1 MSIYDEVIHRV
12 NEKRLFR
19 LLPALPRIGHV
30 RQMFISDEI
39 RGLFDG
45 PWHIP
50 EWEARCGS
58 LRADLDR
65 FIEGAVI
72 PVAEKPFK
80 GKTSYLKRLVPD
92 SDEVWEI
99 RSRDPKPG
107 IRVFGR
113 FARKDVFVAL
123 TWAEREPLLGPSSR
137 EWRIARV
144 ACKTEWRKLFPA
156 YEPISSGANFHD
168 YLSNFFLV

>member
-1 MSIYDEVIHRV
+1 MSIYDELIYRV
-12 NEKRLFR
+12 NEGRLFR
-19 LLPALPRIGHV
+19 LLPELPRIGLV
-30 RQMFISDEI
+30 RQTFISQEI
-39 RGLFDG
+39 RNLCEG
-45 PWHIP
+45 PWHSAA
-50 EWEARCGS
+50 WEARCGS

-65 FIEGAVI
+65 FIGGDVI
-72 PVAEKPFK
+72 PVAAKPYR
-80 GKTSYLKRLVPD
+80 GKTSYLKRLDPD

-123 TWAEREPLLGPSSR
+123 TWEEREPLLGPGSR
-137 EWRIARV
+137 EWRDARV
-144 ACKTEWRKLFPA
+144 ACKTEWTKLFPA